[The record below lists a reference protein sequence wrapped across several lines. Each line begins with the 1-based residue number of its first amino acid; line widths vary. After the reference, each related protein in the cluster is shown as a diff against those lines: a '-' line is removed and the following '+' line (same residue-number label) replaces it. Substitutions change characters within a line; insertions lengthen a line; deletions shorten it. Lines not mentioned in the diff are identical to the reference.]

1 LRYFTELFGAL
12 PPRELKLAQK
22 NAKEMLQ
29 MYVNAANNAV
39 EMLRIMEEN
48 TARK

>member
-1 LRYFTELFGAL
+1 LRYFAELFGAL

-39 EMLRIMEEN
+39 EILRIMEE
-48 TARK
+48 TATK